1 MQNKINE
8 PDSVKTD
15 STNPSQDVV
24 ESVKPSF
31 STVLFNKRN
40 LWLFPVS
47 FIIFVSLWEW
57 IVVYFD
63 IDDFIF
69 PAPSDVAEALLR
81 GLVFIETGPQSGTAD
96 FSSVMQ
102 HSFYLHISH
111 TLFEAVLGFIIGS
124 IIGLG
129 LGLVFMQSKWIEAI
143 IMPYVVAFQTLP
155 KLAIAPLFIIWFGY
169 EVESKVFLA
178 GLVAFF
184 PLLVNTMVGL
194 RSADQDQLDLLRS
207 LSASRW
213 TTFRKLQF
221 PNALPFIFAGL
232 EIAVV
237 FSLLG
242 AILGEFVGAGMCM
255 WGGRGQCGLGVLLM
269 QMSFSADT
277 TGTFAVLILLSF
289 MGLGMHKIVQVTK
302 KKILFWAPETEQT
315 MGS

>member
-1 MQNKINE
+1 MQKKNN
-8 PDSVKTD
+8 DSHSKNID
-15 STNPSQDVV
+15 STNPNEVVV
-24 ESVKPSF
+24 ESIKPSF
-31 STVLFNKRN
+31 ATLLYNKRN

-47 FIIFVSLWEW
+47 FLIFVSIWEW
-57 IVVYFD
+57 VVVFFD

-69 PAPSDVAEALLR
+69 PAPSDVFQALMR
-81 GLVFIETGPQSGTAD
+81 GLFFIDTGPQVGAAD
-96 FSSVMQ
+96 FTSVMQ
-102 HSFYLHISH
+102 HSYYLHISH

-129 LGLVFMQSKWIEAI
+129 LGLVFMQSKWVEAI

-221 PNALPFIFAGL
+221 PNALPFIFAGF

-255 WGGRGQCGLGVLLM
+255 WGGKGQCGLGVLLM
-269 QMSFSADT
+269 QMSFAADT
-277 TGTFAVLILLSF
+277 TGTFAILVLLS
-289 MGLGMHKIVQVTK
+289 MIGLVMHKMVQITK

-315 MGS
+315 TGT

>member
-8 PDSVKTD
+8 PDNVKTD

-221 PNALPFIFAGL
+221 PNAQKSFLFL
-232 EIAVV
+232 HLL
-237 FSLLG
+237 FSTP
-242 AILGEFVGAGMCM
+242 C
-255 WGGRGQCGLGVLLM
+255 
-269 QMSFSADT
+269 
-277 TGTFAVLILLSF
+277 
-289 MGLGMHKIVQVTK
+289 
-302 KKILFWAPETEQT
+302 
-315 MGS
+315 

>member
-1 MQNKINE
+1 MQNKKNE
-8 PDSVKTD
+8 SKSNKLD
-15 STNPSQDVV
+15 STNPSEDVV
-24 ESVKPSF
+24 ESNKPSF
-31 STVLFNKRN
+31 AIFMFNKRKF
-40 LWLFPVS
+40 WLFPVS
-47 FIIFVSLWEW
+47 FVIFMSCWEW
-57 IVVYFD
+57 VVVYFD
-63 IDDFIF
+63 VDDFIF
-69 PAPSDVAEALLR
+69 PAPSDVFQALLR
-81 GLVFIETGPQSGTAD
+81 GLFFIDTGPQVGAAD
-96 FSSVMQ
+96 FTSVMQ

-111 TLFEAVLGFIIGS
+111 TLFEAVLGFILGS
-124 IIGLG
+124 VIGLG
-129 LGLVFMQSKWIEAI
+129 LGLIFMQSRWVEAI
-143 IMPYVVAFQTLP
+143 IMPYVIAFQTLP

-194 RSADQDQLDLLRS
+194 RSAGQDQLDLLRS

-221 PNALPFIFAGL
+221 PNALPFIFAGF

-255 WGGRGQCGLGVLLM
+255 WGGKGQCGLGVLLM
-269 QMSFSADT
+269 QMSFAADT
-277 TGTFAVLILLSF
+277 TGTFAVLVLLS
-289 MGLGMHKIVQVTK
+289 MIGLSMHKMVQLTK
-302 KKILFWAPETEQT
+302 KKILFWAPDTEQT